1 MLAFKVGKL
10 VDGSGEKPLEHA
22 VLLVEGGRI
31 TVVGRWGDV
40 AIPEDAQ
47 VVDAPDAT
55 LMPGMVDVHV
65 HLAYSGSPHKRAFRA
80 ESIDMSYPL
89 MALRAAA
96 HAQATLKAG
105 FTAVRDLN
113 APGGVIIDLRDAVDA
128 GYVFGPHIK
137 ACGLGLCPTGG
148 HMDQPGFGDHVHFDA
163 MTSPCDGPEAFR
175 KGVREQVKRG
185 ADFIKLNVC
194 VSSVKDKSRPY
205 RQEMT
210 DEEIAAACDEA
221 QRLERPVAAHTSGG
235 PAIATAVELGLN
247 TVEHGHWIDEKTAD
261 LMAEKG
267 AYYVPTLLVNERNF
281 DFTQE
286 EMGASDASW
295 RWLQAAREAKWKSLD
310 IVHKAGVKIAVGT
323 DAGFM
328 LPHGEMNAVELE
340 LLVKGGLTPSEAT
353 TAATKTGAELMGL
366 EDSGTLQE
374 GKLADLVLVAG
385 DPTVD
390 IRILQDVSKLRVF
403 RGGKEV
409 M

>member
-10 VDGSGEKPLEHA
+10 MDGAGGEPLEHA
-22 VLLVEGGRI
+22 ALLVEGERI
-31 TVVGRWGDV
+31 LAVGRQKDV
-40 AIPEDAQ
+40 VIPDDVR
-47 VVDAPDAT
+47 VVNAPNAT

-65 HLAYSGSPHKRAFRA
+65 HLAYSGSPNKRAFRA
-80 ESIDMSYPL
+80 EGVDMSYPL

-96 HAQATLKAG
+96 HAHKTLRAG

-113 APGGVIIDLRDAVDA
+113 APGGVIIDLRDAVNA
-128 GYVFGPHIK
+128 GYVPGPHIK

-148 HMDQPGFGDHVHFDA
+148 HMDQPGFGDHVRFDA
-163 MTSPCDGPEAFR
+163 MTAPCDGPEAFR
-175 KGVREQVKRG
+175 KGVREQVKCG

-194 VSSVKDKSRPY
+194 VSSVKDMARPY

-221 QRLERPVAAHTSGG
+221 RRLERPVAAHTSGG
-235 PAIATAVELGLN
+235 PAVATALRLGLN
-247 TVEHGHWIDEKTAD
+247 TVEHGHWIDEETAD
-261 LMAEKG
+261 LMAERG

-295 RWLQAAREAKWKSLD
+295 RWLELAREAKWKSLET
-310 IVHKAGVKIAVGT
+310 VRKAGVKIAVGT

-328 LPHGEMNAVELE
+328 LPHGDVNAVELE
-340 LLVKGGLTPSEAT
+340 LLVEGGLASLEAI

-366 EDSGTLQE
+366 EESGTLQA
-374 GKLADLVLVAG
+374 GKLADLLLVAG
-385 DPTVD
+385 DPGKD
-390 IRILQDVSKLRVF
+390 IKVLQDLSKIRVF
-403 RGGKEV
+403 KGGKEV

>member
-10 VDGSGEKPLEHA
+10 IDFSGGVLEHA
-22 VLLVEGGRI
+22 TLLVQDERI
-31 TVVGRWGDV
+31 TAVGRQGDIT
-40 AIPEDAQ
+40 IPEGAQ
-47 VVDAPDAT
+47 VIDAPNAT

-65 HLAYSGSPHKRAFRA
+65 HLAYSGIPNKRAFRA
-80 ESIDMSYPL
+80 EGVDMSYPL

-96 HAQATLKAG
+96 HAQTTLRAG

-128 GYVFGPHIK
+128 GYVAGPHIK

-175 KGVREQVKRG
+175 KGVRKQVKRG

-194 VSSVKDKSRPY
+194 VSSVKDLSHPY
-205 RQEMT
+205 RQEMA

-221 QRLERPVAAHTSGG
+221 RRLERPVAAHTSGG
-235 PAIATAVELGLN
+235 PAIATAVRLGLN
-247 TVEHGHWIDEKTAD
+247 TVEHGHWIDEETAD
-261 LMAEKG
+261 LMAERG

-281 DFTQE
+281 DFSQE

-295 RWLQAAREAKWKSLD
+295 CWLQLAREAKWKSLD
-310 IVHKAGVKIAVGT
+310 VVRKAGVKIAVGT

-340 LLVKGGLTPSEAT
+340 LLVKGGLTPVEAI
-353 TAATKTGAELMGL
+353 TAATQTGAELMGL
-366 EDSGTLQE
+366 EETGTLQAN
-374 GKLADLVLVAG
+374 KLADLVLVEG
-385 DPTVD
+385 DPTKD
-390 IRILQDVSKLRVF
+390 IRVLQNSSKLRVF
-403 RGGKEV
+403 KGGKEV
-409 M
+409 I